1 VTAGVS
7 AATAPVRC
15 GLSPVLHGKFPGDDR
30 AGLLRALATIA
41 DQSGFD
47 TFWVED
53 HTRLPAE
60 EIRASEGEPGRDE
73 PLEAWTTLAM
83 LAGVTERVRLG
94 TEVTPVTLRH
104 PALLAKSLATLDV
117 LSGGRVVFGA
127 GSGWN
132 KMEFRSLGIPFEAR
146 EPRAAKVFE
155 AIQVMQALW
164 TGRPVDHHGEHYQL
178 EGALVS
184 PPPVQP
190 GGPPIWFGGFSDTIL
205 RGVVGYGTG
214 WINGTN
220 PSPAF
225 VAERRARLYE
235 LAREAGHDSEPI
247 RIAVPLMAHLSHDR
261 ERARASLEGYIARGN
276 FGAWLGDFFGEN
288 ARTYGAWGTP
298 QDALRQLRPYLD
310 LGIRD
315 FIFDLRPPGIARE
328 TAELLASEVLPRLE
342 QS

>member
-1 VTAGVS
+1 MMAS
-7 AATAPVRC
+7 AVMKPVRC
-15 GLSPVLHGKFPGDDR
+15 SVSPVLHGTFPGDDR
-30 AGLLRALATIA
+30 AVSLRALATIA
-41 DQSGFD
+41 DQGGFD

-73 PLEAWTTLAM
+73 PLEAWTTLAL

-127 GSGWN
+127 GSGWH
-132 KMEFRSLGIPFEAR
+132 KIEFRSLGIPFEAR
-146 EPRAAKVFE
+146 EQRAAKMFE
-155 AIQVMQALW
+155 AIHVMQALW
-164 TGRPVDHHGEHYQL
+164 TRPQVDHHGEYYRL
-178 EGALVS
+178 EGALVA
-184 PPPVQP
+184 PPPAQT

-205 RGVVGYGTG
+205 HGVVTFGTG

-220 PSPAF
+220 PAPDF

-235 LAREAGHDSEPI
+235 LAGEAGRDPDGF

-288 ARTYGAWGTP
+288 ARAYGAWGTP
-298 QDALRQLRPYLD
+298 EDALRQLRPYLD

-315 FIFDLRPPGIARE
+315 FIFDLRPPSIALE
-328 TAELLASEVLPRLE
+328 TAELLAREVLPRLA
-342 QS
+342 QA

>member
-1 VTAGVS
+1 
-7 AATAPVRC
+7 
-15 GLSPVLHGKFPGDDR
+15 
-30 AGLLRALATIA
+30 
-41 DQSGFD
+41 
-47 TFWVED
+47 
-53 HTRLPAE
+53 
-60 EIRASEGEPGRDE
+60 
-73 PLEAWTTLAM
+73 
-83 LAGVTERVRLG
+83 
-94 TEVTPVTLRH
+94 VTPVTLRH

-127 GSGWN
+127 GSGWH
-132 KMEFRSLGIPFEAR
+132 KIEFSSLGIPFEAR
-146 EPRAAKVFE
+146 EPRAAKMFE

-164 TGRPVDHHGEHYQL
+164 TGQPVDHHGEHYQL
-178 EGALVS
+178 EGALVA

-190 GGPPIWFGGFSDTIL
+190 GGPPIWFGGFSDIIL

-225 VAERRARLYE
+225 VAERRDRLYE
-235 LAREAGHDSEPI
+235 LAREAGRDPEHI

-288 ARTYGAWGTP
+288 ARTYGSWGTP

-328 TAELLASEVLPRLE
+328 TAELLASEVLPRLA
-342 QS
+342 QV